1 MVLSNYESSMGV
13 KPYNL
18 SSTYLLCFNF
28 PTVCDILEEVQ
39 NSLKILLS
47 ESNKQQQDLNNIKD
61 DISILKL
68 GLSLLQHAD
77 SQNKKQLKL
86 IQIFLFKLGDDVS
99 DIEEDIDDLESNVE
113 DTAECLADF
122 KEDTTNTLTNL
133 ETTVDAI
140 EHPCGGSDDWV
151 KVVDFDMTVD
161 GTMCPDDWVQSMF
174 SLPACGRP
182 STPTT
187 KNQCFA
193 ANFPFLTGTMM
204 TFSKVC
210 GRIKAYA
217 YGLPDAFEGF
227 TVEGQTQITDAYVS
241 GISLTAG
248 SGFSEHLW
256 TFAAGSA
263 ELEVP
268 SGDPTQERIDQ
279 CPCDRSNP
287 SDIPVP
293 DFVSNNYFCEA
304 GINVFLSYTSIMSD
318 DPLWDGLNCNP
329 ESSCCD
335 FNRPP
340 YFVND
345 LGKTLTV
352 DSVDARLC
360 FVERPPPSEGALGDD
375 VLIERM
381 EIYVN
386 VPVEEE

>member
-1 MVLSNYESSMGV
+1 M
-13 KPYNL
+13 
-18 SSTYLLCFNF
+18 
-28 PTVCDILEEVQ
+28 
-39 NSLKILLS
+39 
-47 ESNKQQQDLNNIKD
+47 
-61 DISILKL
+61 
-68 GLSLLQHAD
+68 
-77 SQNKKQLKL
+77 
-86 IQIFLFKLGDDVS
+86 GDDVS
-99 DIEEDIDDLESNVE
+99 DIEEDIDDIKLNVE

-161 GTMCPDDWVQSMF
+161 GTTCPDDWVQSMF
-174 SLPACGRP
+174 SLPTCGRP

-187 KNQCFA
+187 RNQCFP
-193 ANFPFLTGTMM
+193 ANFPFLTGSMM

-217 YGLPDAFEGF
+217 YGLPDAVEGF

-241 GISLTAG
+241 GISLTTG

-263 ELEVP
+263 ELEVTFTP
-268 SGDPTQERIDQ
+268 DQERIDQ
-279 CPCDRSNP
+279 CPCDRSDP
-287 SDIPVP
+287 SAIPIP
-293 DFVSNNYFCEA
+293 DFVGNNYFCEA
-304 GINVFLSYTSIMSD
+304 GINVLQAGTFTFLCD

-335 FNRPP
+335 FNQPP

-345 LGKTLTV
+345 LGKTLTM

-360 FVERPPPSEGALGDD
+360 FIQGPPANEGANGDD
-375 VLIERM
+375 VLVERI

-386 VPVEEE
+386 VQVEEE

>member
-1 MVLSNYESSMGV
+1 M
-13 KPYNL
+13 
-18 SSTYLLCFNF
+18 
-28 PTVCDILEEVQ
+28 IVQ
-39 NSLKILLS
+39 NSLKMLLS
-47 ESNKQQQDLNNIKD
+47 ESNKQQQDLNDIKD
-61 DISILKL
+61 DISILKI

-77 SQNKKQLKL
+77 SEHNPWVKKQLKL

-99 DIEEDIDDLESNVE
+99 DIEEDIDDLESDVE
-113 DTAECLADF
+113 DTEECLADF

-151 KVVDFDMTVD
+151 KVVDFDTTVD
-161 GTMCPDDWVQSMF
+161 GTTCPDDWVQSMF
-174 SLPACGRP
+174 SLPTCGRP

-187 KNQCFA
+187 INQCFG

-217 YGLPDAFEGF
+217 YGVPDGFEAFAE
-227 TVEGQTQITDAYVS
+227 EGQTLITDAYVS

-263 ELEVP
+263 ELEVF
-268 SGDPTQERIDQ
+268 GIQERLDQ
-279 CPCDRSNP
+279 CPCDRSDP
-287 SDIPVP
+287 SAIPVP
-293 DFVSNNYFCEA
+293 DFVGNNYFCEA

-360 FVERPPPSEGALGDD
+360 FIDQPPPSEGDFGDD
-375 VLIERM
+375 VLVEQI

-386 VPVEEE
+386 VLVEED